1 MSGNMKLTRRHII
14 WSSIIGAVSLLGFDI
29 ANLFKGKNMK
39 AYAAPSAPSDKPFV
53 PGTKETIPRVVS
65 VHSPKA
71 SVWNGA
77 YPYVDSIDEAVVK
90 TMLDKGLMQL
100 TSEKTPADAWHT
112 LFSPYVKGDI
122 VAIKPNFND
131 LFKEFRENLVTSP
144 AVINAILAG
153 LVDTLGIPPADIVIY
168 DCTREIPDAY
178 RDRIHYPV
186 QYVES
191 YGSSFARKVRYKLAG
206 NPLPK
211 ADRQAE
217 IEMTSAVKD
226 KAGNPIQCY
235 LPKVIT
241 QAQHII
247 NVPILKSHQF
257 VLASGALKNHYG
269 TVRFSDGITGP
280 LYLHPPIIHESIA
293 DVNAHPQIREKT
305 RLVVMDAIFG
315 RLKKKGGAPDTW
327 IQFDGNNPQRLF
339 LSQDP
344 VALDSTTSH
353 LIKTELVKRHEEYHE
368 NEYLKIAAQ
377 RGLGTFEEPNEQ
389 NSFRNIEY
397 NEVEI

>member
-1 MSGNMKLTRRHII
+1 
-14 WSSIIGAVSLLGFDI
+14 
-29 ANLFKGKNMK
+29 
-39 AYAAPSAPSDKPFV
+39 
-53 PGTKETIPRVVS
+53 
-65 VHSPKA
+65 
-71 SVWNGA
+71 
-77 YPYVDSIDEAVVK
+77 
-90 TMLDKGLMQL
+90 MLDKGLMQL
-100 TSEKTPADAWHT
+100 TSEETPSGAWRS
-112 LFSPYVKGDI
+112 LFSSYVKGDI

-131 LFKEFRENLVTSP
+131 LYKEFRENLVTSP
-144 AVINAILAG
+144 AVINAVLAG
-153 LVDTLGIPPADIVIY
+153 LIDTLKIPPANIIIY

-178 RDRIHYPV
+178 RSRIHYPV

-235 LPKVIT
+235 LPRIIT

-247 NVPILKSHQF
+247 NIPILKSHQF

-293 DVNAHPQIREKT
+293 DVNSHPQIREKT
-305 RLVVMDAIFG
+305 RLIVMDAIFG

-327 IQFDGNNPQRLF
+327 IQFGGKNPQRLF
-339 LSQDP
+339 LSRDP
-344 VALDSTTSH
+344 VALDSVTSH
-353 LIKTELVKRHEEYHE
+353 IAKKEMMNRKEEYHG
-368 NEYLKIAAQ
+368 NEYLRIAAQ
-377 RGLGTFEEPNEQ
+377 RGLGTFEEPKERDR
-389 NSFRNIEY
+389 FREIEY
-397 NEVEI
+397 KEFEI